1 MGNATW
7 PCVNGKRWVSLGAS
21 QDSTTPQTWFQFSGQ
36 FHYTT
41 ASPQSVAP
49 DRSEGTPLAPSHTEY
64 FPAHLKED
72 LTHC

>member
-1 MGNATW
+1 MAT
-7 PCVNGKRWVSLGAS
+7 CKREVVGFFGGKSRLHNTSDLVPVQWSVPL
-21 QDSTTPQTWFQFSGQ
+21 
-36 FHYTT
+36 HT

-49 DRSEGTPLAPSHTEY
+49 GRSEGTPLAPSHTEY